1 MNTKDTI
8 KTIFQAPGKI
18 SPQEIKNYL
27 EDKTSD
33 EERFR
38 LENQM
43 LDDPF
48 AADAVEG
55 FSEFNGDMP
64 EFKFDDFLKK
74 VNPAVQAPSAKVVQ
88 MPERR
93 FTLRRIAAAVA
104 FLIAAS
110 LSLFFWSNNDQRLYS
125 QFHEKYESDAFISL
139 RDDSSANASANITN
153 AELTAG
159 LKAYD
164 AGNYMESVK
173 HFEKVLAKNAKNS
186 DALLY
191 SGFAYLEEGH
201 FKKSIEHF
209 TSVRGLDDK
218 EYFREATW
226 HAALAAL
233 KTGDTDQAKKLTQE
247 LLQQKGRYFEKAEM
261 LNSKL

>member
-1 MNTKDTI
+1 MNTKDTV
-8 KTIFQAPGKI
+8 KAIFQSPGKI
-18 SPQEIKNYL
+18 SPKEIKNYL

-55 FSEFNGDMP
+55 FSEFKGDLP
-64 EFKFDDFLKK
+64 EFSFDDFLKK
-74 VNPAVQAPSAKVVQ
+74 VNPVVEAPSAKVVQ

-104 FLIAAS
+104 FLVAAS
-110 LSLFFWSNNDQRLYS
+110 LGMFFWSNNDQRLYS
-125 QFHEKYESDAFISL
+125 QFHERYESDAFISL
-139 RDDSSANASANITN
+139 RDDSSANITDT
-153 AELTAG
+153 ELLAG
-159 LKAYD
+159 LENYD
-164 AGNYMESVK
+164 AGKYMESVA
-173 HFEKVLAKNAKNS
+173 HFESVLKKDVNNS

-191 SGFAYLEEGH
+191 SGLAYLEEGH
-201 FKKSIEHF
+201 FGKSIEYLLK
-209 TSVRGLDDK
+209 VRDLNKK

-226 HAALAAL
+226 YAALAAL
-233 KTGDTDQAKKLTQE
+233 KNENPEQAKKLTEE

>member
-8 KTIFQAPGKI
+8 KAIFQAPGKI

-27 EDKTSD
+27 KDKTSD

-55 FSEFNGDMP
+55 FSEFSGDLP
-64 EFKFDDFLKK
+64 EFNFDDFLKK
-74 VNPAVQAPSAKVVQ
+74 VNPAVEAPSTKVVQ

-104 FLIAAS
+104 FLVAAS
-110 LSLFFWSNNDQRLYS
+110 LGLFFWSNNDQRLYS
-125 QFHEKYESDAFISL
+125 QFHERYESDAFLSL
-139 RDDSSANASANITN
+139 RDDSSANIID
-153 AELTAG
+153 AG
-159 LKAYD
+159 LLAGLEAYD
-164 AGNYMESVK
+164 AEKYMESVE
-173 HFEKVLAKNAKNS
+173 HFERMLKKDANNS

-191 SGFAYLEEGH
+191 GGFAYLEVGH
-201 FKKSIEHF
+201 FDKSIEYLLK
-209 TSVRGLDDK
+209 VRNLNKK

-226 HAALAAL
+226 YAALAAL
-233 KTGDTDQAKKLTQE
+233 KNGNTKQAKELTQE
-247 LLQQKGRYFEKAEM
+247 LLQQKGRYFEKAKM

>member
-8 KTIFQAPGKI
+8 KAIFQASGKI
-18 SPQEIKNYL
+18 SPQEIKSYL
-27 EDKTSD
+27 KNQTSD

-43 LDDPF
+43 LDDPL

-55 FSEFNGDMP
+55 FSEFGGDIP
-64 EFKFDDFLKK
+64 EFNFDDFLKK
-74 VNPAVQAPSAKVVQ
+74 VNPAVEAPSAKVVQ
-88 MPERR
+88 LPERR

-104 FLIAAS
+104 FLVAAS
-110 LSLFFWSNNDQRLYS
+110 LGLFFWSNNDQRLYS
-125 QFHEKYESDAFISL
+125 QFHERYESDAFLSL
-139 RDDSSANASANITN
+139 RDDSSANITDT
-153 AELTAG
+153 ELLAG
-159 LKAYD
+159 LEAYD
-164 AGNYMESVK
+164 TEKNMESVEL
-173 HFEKVLAKNAKNS
+173 FEKVLKKDANNS

-191 SGFAYLEEGH
+191 AGLAYLEEGH
-201 FKKSIEHF
+201 YNKSIEYLLK
-209 TSVRGLDDK
+209 VRNLNNK

-226 HAALAAL
+226 YAGLAAL
-233 KTGDTDQAKKLTQE
+233 KNGNIEQAKKLTQE

>member
-8 KTIFQAPGKI
+8 KAIFQAPGKI

-27 EDKTSD
+27 KGDSSD
-33 EERFR
+33 DERFR

-48 AADAVEG
+48 AADAMEG
-55 FSEFNGDMP
+55 FSKLNGDMP

-74 VNPAVQAPSAKVVQ
+74 VNPAVEAPSAKVVQ

-104 FLIAAS
+104 FLVAAS

-125 QFHEKYESDAFISL
+125 QFHESYESDAYLSL
-139 RDDSSANASANITN
+139 RDDSSANITD
-153 AELTAG
+153 ADLLAG
-159 LKAYD
+159 LEAYD
-164 AGNYMESVK
+164 AGKYMESVE
-173 HFEKVLAKNAKNS
+173 HFEKVLTKDSKNS

-201 FKKSIEHF
+201 ITQSIERLLN
-209 TSVRGLDDK
+209 VRGLNNK

-226 HAALAAL
+226 YAALAAL
-233 KTGDTDQAKKLTQE
+233 KSGNSEQAKKLTQE
-247 LLQQKGRYFEKAEM
+247 LLQQEGRYYEKAKM

>member
-8 KTIFQAPGKI
+8 KAIFQAPGKI
-18 SPQEIKNYL
+18 SPQAIKNYL

-33 EERFR
+33 EERFQ

-48 AADAVEG
+48 AADAIEG
-55 FSEFNGDMP
+55 FSEFNGDIP

-74 VNPAVQAPSAKVVQ
+74 VNPVVEAPSAKVVQ

-104 FLIAAS
+104 FLVAAS
-110 LSLFFWSNNDQRLYS
+110 LGLFFWSNNDQRLYS
-125 QFHEKYESDAFISL
+125 QFHESYESDAFLSL
-139 RDDSSANASANITN
+139 RDDSSANISD
-153 AELTAG
+153 AELIAG

-164 AGNYMESVK
+164 AEKYMESVE
-173 HFEKVLAKNAKNS
+173 HFEKVLAKDAQNL

-201 FKKSIEHF
+201 FNNSIENLLKA
-209 TSVRGLDDK
+209 RNLNGK

-226 HAALAAL
+226 YAALAAL
-233 KTGDTDQAKKLTQE
+233 KNGDTEQTKNLTQE
-247 LLQQKGRYFEKAEM
+247 LLQQKGRYFEKAKM

>member
-8 KTIFQAPGKI
+8 KAIFQAPANI
-18 SPQEIKNYL
+18 SPKEIKNYL
-27 EDKTSD
+27 EDKISN

-55 FSEFNGDMP
+55 FSEFKGDMP

-74 VNPAVQAPSAKVVQ
+74 VKPAVEASSAKVVQ

-104 FLIAAS
+104 FLVAAS
-110 LSLFFWSNNDQRLYS
+110 LGLFFWSNNDQRLYS
-125 QFHEKYESDAFISL
+125 QFHERYESDAFISL
-139 RDDSSANASANITN
+139 RDDSSANITDS
-153 AELTAG
+153 ELLAG
-159 LKAYD
+159 LEAYD
-164 AGNYMESVK
+164 AQENMTSIE
-173 HFEKVLAKNAKNS
+173 HFEAVLRKDANNS

-191 SGFAYLEEGH
+191 AGLAYLEEGH
-201 FKKSIEHF
+201 YDKSIEYLLK
-209 TSVRGLDDK
+209 VRNLNKG

-226 HAALAAL
+226 FAALAAL
-233 KTGDTDQAKKLTQE
+233 KNGNSEQTKKLTEE
-247 LLQQKGRYFEKAEM
+247 LLQQKGRYFEKAKM

>member
-8 KTIFQAPGKI
+8 KAIFQAPGKI

-27 EDKTSD
+27 EDKTSG

-55 FSEFNGDMP
+55 FSEFSGDMP

-74 VNPAVQAPSAKVVQ
+74 VNPAVETPSAKVVQ

-104 FLIAAS
+104 FLVAAS

-125 QFHEKYESDAFISL
+125 QFHERYESDAFLSL
-139 RDDSSANASANITN
+139 RDDSSANITDVD
-153 AELTAG
+153 LLAG
-159 LKAYD
+159 LEAYD
-164 AGNYMESVK
+164 AEKNMESVE
-173 HFEKVLAKNAKNS
+173 HFETVLKKDNSNS

-191 SGFAYLEEGH
+191 AGLAYLEEGH
-201 FKKSIEHF
+201 LDKSIEYLLK
-209 TSVRGLDDK
+209 VRNLNKK

-226 HAALAAL
+226 YAALAAL
-233 KTGDTDQAKKLTQE
+233 KSGDASQAKKLTQE